1 MIYDHRSNK
10 SPEKAHIQQQTT
22 TGLNDILANK
32 RNTLKHSGV
41 SSLSSLLAL
50 DDQRMAMNLL
60 STGVNPMDISGRSNT
75 LPLKSNSNSSLT
87 HSPARCP
94 IYKVNFNE
102 PAPSAGENETG
113 F

>member
-1 MIYDHRSNK
+1 VIYDHHSNK
-10 SPEKAHIQQQTT
+10 SPEKAQLQQQTT

-50 DDQRMAMNLL
+50 DDQRMAML

-87 HSPARCP
+87 NSPARCP